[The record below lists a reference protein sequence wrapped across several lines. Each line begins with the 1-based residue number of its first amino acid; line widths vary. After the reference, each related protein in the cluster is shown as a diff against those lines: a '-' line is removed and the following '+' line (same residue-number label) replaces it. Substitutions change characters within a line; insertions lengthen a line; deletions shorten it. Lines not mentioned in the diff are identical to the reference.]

1 MWIAKTD
8 LKCLVELFFHNNSN
22 KNEFIKIGREESFTC
37 HSPYVY
43 ISKKNRYIRGPMKE
57 LADFLYT

>member
-22 KNEFIKIGREESFTC
+22 KNEFIKTGREESFTG

-43 ISKKNRYIRGPMKE
+43 ISKKIGI
-57 LADFLYT
+57 